1 MIEHTIDV
9 FQNHP
14 LIDEIVVVSSNYV
27 QEVEYLGEM
36 NIPR

>member
-14 LIDEIVVVSSNYV
+14 LIDEIVVVSNPNYV
-27 QEVEYLGEM
+27 QEGREYLGEE
-36 NIPR
+36 